1 MEEAAMADKQQIVDL
16 ENRFWQ
22 SMKDKDVE
30 TAQSLIARE
39 GLVTGPMGTMTMNPE
54 KYAQMTRDGQWTLDD
69 FDMTKVEVVQPTEDS
84 AIIAYEVHQTGDR
97 KGQKMD
103 LRCADSSVWVREG
116 NEWKCAL
123 HTETILEDAG
133 ARQPEHA

>member
-1 MEEAAMADKQQIVDL
+1 MEEAEMADKQQIVDL

-84 AIIAYEVHQTGDR
+84 AIIAYEVHQTGHM

-103 LRCADSSVWVREG
+103 LRCADSSVWVMEG